1 MNTSHTWGEA
11 AWAAGECPPSVGS
24 ATFQVAA
31 YSTLLALSLVGN
43 ACLMLVIARQWEHHN
58 VTVIL
63 IANLCCS
70 DILISVVCLPVT
82 VVYTLMDRW
91 VLGEALCKATPFIQ
105 CTSVTV
111 SAFSLVLIALE
122 RHQLI
127 VHPTGWMPVAGHTYL
142 AVAIIWTVAGL
153 LSLPFMLFHILTDA
167 PFHNVTLSVGSPG
180 DHLVCMENWPSEQ
193 ERLTYTTSL
202 LLAQYCLPLLLI
214 LLCYLHI
221 YLRLRRRK
229 AGGGPGRGSDRARH
243 INVMLVCIVVAFALC
258 WLPLHVFN
266 TLFDWNDQALRSC
279 QHDAVFSACHL
290 LAMASTC
297 VNPIIY
303 GFLNSNFKKEL
314 GAILRRYR
322 RGRQQVLGRRRWE
335 PLESY
340 ESVPLPTLSTDVAK
354 PVAAGRGSP
363 RAQDA
368 EMAHCS

>member
-1 MNTSHTWGEA
+1 M
-11 AWAAGECPPSVGS
+11 VS
-24 ATFQVAA
+24 ATFLVAA
-31 YSTLLALSLVGN
+31 YSTLLAVSLVGN
-43 ACLMLVIARQWEHHN
+43 ACLVLVIARQWDRHN
-58 VTVIL
+58 ITVIL

-167 PFHNVTLSVGSPG
+167 PFRNVTLSLGSPG
-180 DHLVCMENWPSEQ
+180 DHLVCMEDWPSEQ
-193 ERLTYTTSL
+193 ERLSYTTSL
-202 LLAQYCLPLLLI
+202 LLGQYCLPLLFI

-221 YLRLRRRK
+221 YRRLCRRK
-229 AGGGPGRGSDRARH
+229 AGRGPCRGGERARRV
-243 INVMLVCIVVAFALC
+243 NAMLVGIVVAFALC

-266 TLFDWNDQALRSC
+266 TLFDWNDQALRYC
-279 QHDAVFSACHL
+279 QHDAIFSACHL

-314 GAILRRYR
+314 GSVLRRYR

-340 ESVPLPTLSTDVAK
+340 ESFPLSTLSTDVAK
-354 PVAAGRGSP
+354 VVAAGRGSP
-363 RAQDA
+363 HAQVA
-368 EMAHCS
+368 EMAPCSQRS